1 MKKIEVVF
9 DQSQLTLDKG
19 AQAVKDAV
27 TAIRNAL
34 RAGTASTKSKG
45 EVAGS
50 NKKPWKQKGT
60 GNARAGFR
68 QSPVWRG
75 GGVAHGPH
83 PRSYEQ
89 KLNKKVWALAFARAF
104 SDKLAA
110 GDVIV
115 VDEFQFEAPKTKLMA
130 KLLKE
135 LGVDR
140 TACIVQKEV
149 DDTVRS
155 SRAASSCATRLV
167 SMRSWRESPSK
178 ENVMTIKELKE
189 KTGGVVLNVL
199 ITEKGSR
206 LSTENR
212 YVLEVARDA
221 RKPAIAAMVEKAFGV
236 HVLAVRTANM
246 KGGIKYIRGT
256 RRTTVEPTWKK
267 AIVTVKAGERVE
279 LA

>member
-1 MKKIEVVF
+1 MQKIEVNV

-19 AQAVKDAV
+19 EQAVKDAV

-89 KLNKKVWALAFARAF
+89 KVNKKVMKLAFARAL
-104 SDKLAA
+104 SDRIAA

-115 VDEFQFEAPKTKLMA
+115 VDEFKFEAPKTKLMA
-130 KLLKE
+130 AFLKT

-140 TACIVQKEV
+140 TAVIVQKDV
-149 DDTVRS
+149 DDTVV
-155 SRAASSCATRLV
+155 LV
-167 SMRSWRESPSK
+167 TSNLPR
-178 ENVMTIKELKE
+178 IDY
-189 KTGGVVLNVL
+189 
-199 ITEKGSR
+199 
-206 LSTENR
+206 STAQALDV
-212 YVLEVARDA
+212 YT
-221 RKPAIAAMVEKAFGV
+221 
-236 HVLAVRTANM
+236 VLANRKLVCD
-246 KGGIKYIRGT
+246 
-256 RRTTVEPTWKK
+256 
-267 AIVTVKAGERVE
+267 KAGFDALMARI
-279 LA
+279 AK

>member
-45 EVAGS
+45 EVAGA

-149 DDTVRS
+149 DDTVL
-155 SRAASSCATRLV
+155 LV
-167 SMRSWRESPSK
+167 TSNLPR
-178 ENVMTIKELKE
+178 VDY
-189 KTGGVVLNVL
+189 
-199 ITEKGSR
+199 
-206 LSTENR
+206 STAQALDV
-212 YVLEVARDA
+212 YT
-221 RKPAIAAMVEKAFGV
+221 
-236 HVLAVRTANM
+236 VLASRKLVCD
-246 KGGIKYIRGT
+246 
-256 RRTTVEPTWKK
+256 
-267 AIVTVKAGERVE
+267 KAGFDALMARI
-279 LA
+279 AK

>member
-50 NKKPWKQKGT
+50 NKKPWKQRGT

-140 TACIVQKEV
+140 TACIVQKDV
-149 DDTVRS
+149 DDTVL
-155 SRAASSCATRLV
+155 LV
-167 SMRSWRESPSK
+167 TSNLPR
-178 ENVMTIKELKE
+178 VDY
-189 KTGGVVLNVL
+189 
-199 ITEKGSR
+199 
-206 LSTENR
+206 STAQALDV
-212 YVLEVARDA
+212 YT
-221 RKPAIAAMVEKAFGV
+221 
-236 HVLAVRTANM
+236 VLASRKLVCD
-246 KGGIKYIRGT
+246 
-256 RRTTVEPTWKK
+256 
-267 AIVTVKAGERVE
+267 KAGFDALMARI
-279 LA
+279 AK

>member
-149 DDTVRS
+149 DDTVL
-155 SRAASSCATRLV
+155 LV
-167 SMRSWRESPSK
+167 TSNLPR
-178 ENVMTIKELKE
+178 VDY
-189 KTGGVVLNVL
+189 
-199 ITEKGSR
+199 
-206 LSTENR
+206 STAQALDV
-212 YVLEVARDA
+212 YT
-221 RKPAIAAMVEKAFGV
+221 
-236 HVLAVRTANM
+236 VLASRKLVCD
-246 KGGIKYIRGT
+246 
-256 RRTTVEPTWKK
+256 
-267 AIVTVKAGERVE
+267 KAGFDALMARI
-279 LA
+279 AK

>member
-1 MKKIEVVF
+1 MKKIEVSY

-34 RAGTASTKSKG
+34 RAGTACTKGKG

-75 GGVAHGPH
+75 GGVAHGPK

-89 KLNKKVWALAFARAF
+89 KLNKKVWKLAFARAF
-104 SDKLAA
+104 SDKLVS

-115 VDEFQFEAPKTKLMA
+115 VDAFSFEAPKTKLMA
-130 KLLKE
+130 KFLKE

-140 TACIVQKEV
+140 TAVVVQKDV
-149 DDTVRS
+149 DDTVI
-155 SRAASSCATRLV
+155 LV
-167 SMRSWRESPSK
+167 TSNLPTIDYSTAQALDVYT
-178 ENVMTIKELKE
+178 VMA
-189 KTGGVVLNVL
+189 
-199 ITEKGSR
+199 
-206 LSTENR
+206 NR
-212 YVLEVARDA
+212 
-221 RKPAIAAMVEKAFGV
+221 K
-236 HVLAVRTANM
+236 
-246 KGGIKYIRGT
+246 
-256 RRTTVEPTWKK
+256 
-267 AIVTVKAGERVE
+267 IVCDKAGFDALMERI
-279 LA
+279 AR

>member
-50 NKKPWKQKGT
+50 NKKPWKQKAT

-149 DDTVRS
+149 DDTGL
-155 SRAASSCATRLV
+155 LV
-167 SMRSWRESPSK
+167 TSNLPR
-178 ENVMTIKELKE
+178 VDY
-189 KTGGVVLNVL
+189 
-199 ITEKGSR
+199 
-206 LSTENR
+206 STAQALDV
-212 YVLEVARDA
+212 YT
-221 RKPAIAAMVEKAFGV
+221 
-236 HVLAVRTANM
+236 VLASRKLVCD
-246 KGGIKYIRGT
+246 
-256 RRTTVEPTWKK
+256 
-267 AIVTVKAGERVE
+267 KAGFDALMARI
-279 LA
+279 AK

>member
-149 DDTVRS
+149 DDTVL
-155 SRAASSCATRLV
+155 LV
-167 SMRSWRESPSK
+167 TSNLPR
-178 ENVMTIKELKE
+178 VDY
-189 KTGGVVLNVL
+189 
-199 ITEKGSR
+199 
-206 LSTENR
+206 STAQALDV
-212 YVLEVARDA
+212 YT
-221 RKPAIAAMVEKAFGV
+221 
-236 HVLAVRTANM
+236 VLASRKLVCD
-246 KGGIKYIRGT
+246 
-256 RRTTVEPTWKK
+256 
-267 AIVTVKAGERVE
+267 KAGVDALMARI
-279 LA
+279 AK